1 MQIQDFNSIIKNI
14 NLQRRK
20 ILKSFYGGI
29 FIEKTKLKEAGKEYP
44 IKLEYYKRIN
54 EDEILRKEKAK
65 FGISIVKTEYIP
77 NNTKIEAEEIKYLS
91 NDESKIDNMLKL
103 FKKNEVTP
111 VELEDV
117 VFDLR
122 NQIF

>member
-1 MQIQDFNSIIKNI
+1 MIGENTVIGANCVIGSNGFHVYDDLNGIKRVAIHDGKVVIGQNVNI
-14 NLQRRK
+14 HASVVIDKGLMGRD
-20 ILKSFYGGI
+20 
-29 FIEKTKLKEAGKEYP
+29 T
-44 IKLEYYKRIN
+44 
-54 EDEILRKEKAK
+54 
-65 FGISIVKTEYIP
+65 YI
-77 NNTKIEAEEIKYLS
+77 A
-91 NDESKIDNMLKL
+91 DESKIDNMLKL